1 MESSGIGEMDRRFH
15 HPPGVR
21 PPSGKFWRQDPDVS
35 RMASEFFNEIM
46 NEMKN
51 LQPLHSEEYTL
62 KNAFLAFFEVDLRE
76 DIEEL
81 KRLCAVV
88 REIEGNVK
96 NTEFVQYFLVEA
108 LRLRLL
114 SNAEAV
120 KYPERSNTK
129 EGFRIIEIFKST
141 FGYLE
146 EHLKFK
152 SYSNEEIKM
161 DHEKYLAVFTAIIG
175 LELRGTVFYDS
186 NPLSQHML
194 LRVRDFIRRDF
205 VGRDTFMR
213 NVQSNY
219 ARMRTFTMIIKVLH
233 DPGAVVIFKANPFE
247 LVDNNIICRNRFA
260 ISEFTKCKELF
271 SVAPEN
277 LSWFHIDLNRN
288 VAHSN
293 GHLPAMNSETNFHQ
307 GANQNHC
314 ACNPLAAVGN
324 NVMIPDE
331 RVDKSRKRGQSSC
344 VPESSMKKIKT
355 HPTDQQSTSQPLNG
369 APPNEHDYFEQ
380 PNENTANQQVEVLR
394 EVKVEPGLHLNNQQ
408 AENPDEMQ
416 EQRNNLEENV
426 IQGAAQVGNEL
437 NAIRA
442 AAGNNENLHEL
453 LAKVGM
459 ERAWTPPN
467 SHEEYQQANS
477 KLSVDR
483 NELDQRIRNFF
494 EEMNEG
500 KLPSTGP
507 ITELLGSKK
516 FEEEDLLNIY
526 DLVWEIARELHDRI
540 ATKID
545 EMDEDAMSAYR
556 AACLLMVN
564 SFASVS
570 VTCVNEEIGEMYRNF
585 IRVAVTMTR
594 YRVSENDEG
603 EKAEAI
609 ARYFRLVNM
618 GPSYPEVCCFN
629 LIYRYLC
636 EKEMTFLPGVDQ
648 RQDEDQMEN
657 KTRWVYGL
665 SLADHNRVNN
675 IPV

>member
-1 MESSGIGEMDRRFH
+1 MDHRFDN
-15 HPPGVR
+15 PPGVQ
-21 PPSGKFWRQDPDVS
+21 PPIENFWRQDPD
-35 RMASEFFNEIM
+35 
-46 NEMKN
+46 
-51 LQPLHSEEYTL
+51 
-62 KNAFLAFFEVDLRE
+62 VDLRE

-120 KYPERSNTK
+120 KYPERSNTE

-152 SYSNEEIKM
+152 FYSNEEIKM

-194 LRVRDFIRRDF
+194 LRVRDFIRRNF

-233 DPGAVVIFKANPFE
+233 DPGAVVIFKANVKNYPFE

-331 RVDKSRKRGQSSC
+331 RVEKSRKRGQSSC

-442 AAGNNENLHEL
+442 AAGNNENIHEL

-467 SHEEYQQANS
+467 SHEEYQQANA
-477 KLSVDR
+477 KPPVDR
-483 NELDQRIRNFF
+483 DELDERVTRFF
-494 EEMNEG
+494 EEMNED

-516 FEEEDLLNIY
+516 FKEEDLLVIY
-526 DLVWEIARELHDRI
+526 KLVWEIARELHDRI

-545 EMDEDAMSAYR
+545 ELDEDAMSAYR

-570 VTCVNEEIGEMYRNF
+570 VTCVNEEIGKMYRNF

-594 YRVSENDEG
+594 YRVSGNDEG

-648 RQDEDQMEN
+648 RQDVFQMDH

-665 SLADHNRVNN
+665 SWADHNRVNN